1 LVPSVL
7 PGDPSYNAANAAVQL
22 VRCLPGLNFDIAD
35 MPYTSAAEV
44 QAGIAAGELN
54 CSLGRVLGAAV
65 VG

>member
-22 VRCLPGLNFDIAD
+22 VRCLPGLNYIAD